1 MLTVVV
7 PAYNG
12 GRELEECLA
21 AITEGTRR
29 PDELIVVD
37 DASTDD
43 SGPRAARRGARVI
56 TLAGQPRGPAHAR
69 NTGVAAATGDLI
81 VFIDADVAVHADTL
95 ARLERRLR
103 DDSTLVAVFGSYDDA
118 PPAPDLVSQ
127 YKNLQHHWVHQHAC
141 RDAQTFWAG
150 CGAIRREAF
159 LAIGGYDIAFERPA
173 IEDIE
178 LGLRLTDAGL
188 RVELDREI
196 LCTHLK
202 RWTLASLLQADIG
215 GRAIPWCRQI
225 ARRGQAP
232 HDLNLSNAARWS
244 GALSWLALLALCA
257 APWYGPLWFVWLAT
271 LGAVIGL
278 NRAFYRF
285 LWQRG
290 GGRLLALGMALHYAY
305 YVYSTA
311 IFVSIAAPALVV
323 RRVREMTRAQP

>member
-56 TLAGQPRGPAHAR
+56 TLAASPGRPMPATPACGSH
-69 NTGVAAATGDLI
+69 GDLI

-118 PPAPDLVSQ
+118 PPAPELVSQ

-271 LGAVIGL
+271 LGGSHRLTVL
-278 NRAFYRF
+278 YRF

-290 GGRLLALGMALHYAY
+290 GAALAWAAPHSRTMPQH
-305 YVYSTA
+305 A
-311 IFVSIAAPALVV
+311 IFV
-323 RRVREMTRAQP
+323 